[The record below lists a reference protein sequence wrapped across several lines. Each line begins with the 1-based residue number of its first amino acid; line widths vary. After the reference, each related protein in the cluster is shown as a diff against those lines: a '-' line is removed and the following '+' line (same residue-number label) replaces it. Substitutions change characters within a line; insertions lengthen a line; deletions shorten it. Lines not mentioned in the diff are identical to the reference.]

1 MSSSNDDSLLS
12 SSIGTGSRLLM
23 LMQMQRLADAVAG
36 ELGTD
41 EVTII
46 FSFLPYYDIMRARV
60 CRTWRDAAK
69 KTLVPPSDFVVNSVK
84 KYHAMR
90 VMSTALPNLQQITL
104 LHLGG
109 RHKYVDGEDP
119 DEFTARLTADYT
131 AHDIDII
138 SRFSKLRSLKIWG
151 APLNG
156 RYTILFNFPLL
167 QILSMKYCFM
177 KWDLQMLG
185 GTPSLKELDCFSN
198 QYMSGNL
205 SSLRVFKDTLEAV
218 KVYDCR
224 RIEGN
229 FMDMADFPRLKEL
242 DLRATNVT
250 GDIRDMTG
258 NDFPSLGGLF
268 LPKSILGG
276 YAYEFQNVWGLCL

>member
-1 MSSSNDDSLLS
+1 
-12 SSIGTGSRLLM
+12 
-23 LMQMQRLADAVAG
+23 
-36 ELGTD
+36 
-41 EVTII
+41 
-46 FSFLPYYDIMRARV
+46 
-60 CRTWRDAAK
+60 
-69 KTLVPPSDFVVNSVK
+69 
-84 KYHAMR
+84 
-90 VMSTALPNLQQITL
+90 
-104 LHLGG
+104 
-109 RHKYVDGEDP
+109 
-119 DEFTARLTADYT
+119 
-131 AHDIDII
+131 
-138 SRFSKLRSLKIWG
+138 
-151 APLNG
+151 
-156 RYTILFNFPLL
+156 
-167 QILSMKYCFM
+167 
-177 KWDLQMLG
+177 MLG

-258 NDFPSLGGLF
+258 NDFPSLGSLF

-276 YAYEFQNVWGLCL
+276 YAYEFQNVSDMPSFIQRI